1 MWINLKTGDPNS
13 GVFLGCWLDF
23 LCMMKKGE
31 GNKENCFGGV
41 GKNRKK
47 RRKRAE
53 YG

>member
-1 MWINLKTGDPNS
+1 
-13 GVFLGCWLDF
+13 
-23 LCMMKKGE
+23 MMKRGE
-31 GNKENCFGGV
+31 GNKENCFGVV